1 MDSVVVIV
9 GAARTPTGNFNGAF
23 SSLSAHQ
30 LGAFAIKEA
39 LSRCAVDPEDVT
51 EVFMGQVLTAGAGQ
65 NPARQAAIAA
75 GIPHSVPATS
85 VNMLCGSGL
94 RAVVLAA
101 QAITTGDSTVVV
113 AGGQE
118 SMSQSPH
125 CVNLRS
131 PVKMGDASMIDT
143 VLKDGLT
150 DAFHS
155 IHMGVTAENIAQQW
169 QISRSN
175 QDEFATESQQRVEKA
190 QKHGYF
196 DSEIVPVTIK
206 SRTGSTTVSSDEF
219 PRHGTTVQ
227 KLERLNPVFIK
238 DGTGTVT
245 AGNASGIN
253 DGAAAVVVMSI
264 TEAEKRHASQ
274 LAKIVSW
281 AQAGVDPKI
290 MGTGPIPA
298 IRKALDK
305 AGWKIEDVDLLELNE
320 AFAAQSLAVISELK
334 LDKTRVTLIVYVV

>member
-1 MDSVVVIV
+1 V
-9 GAARTPTGNFNGAF
+9 AF
-23 SSLSAHQ
+23 
-30 LGAFAIKEA
+30 
-39 LSRCAVDPEDVT
+39 CAYVD
-51 EVFMGQVLTAGAGQ
+51 
-65 NPARQAAIAA
+65 I
-75 GIPHSVPATS
+75 I
-85 VNMLCGSGL
+85 
-94 RAVVLAA
+94 
-101 QAITTGDSTVVV
+101 
-113 AGGQE
+113 
-118 SMSQSPH
+118 
-125 CVNLRS
+125 
-131 PVKMGDASMIDT
+131 
-143 VLKDGLT
+143 
-150 DAFHS
+150 
-155 IHMGVTAENIAQQW
+155 TAENIAQQW

-334 LDKTRVTLIVYVV
+334 LDKTRVNVSGGAIALGHPIGASGTRILVTLLYGLQRTGGKKGIAALCIGGGMGIAMCVERS